1 MRIWYEWSD
10 QEHLSCLLVLWR
22 WKQFNSIYVL
32 KKWNVKNIF
41 SVVPSSG
48 VGEQKHNYYFML
60 TLEMN
65 FSFSK
70 KKKMDNKYSANEKLL
85 YHGTSFDVANAIC
98 HQNFDSRLCGKNA
111 TLYGKGAYFSK
122 SASYSHNYSTA
133 DSKGHY
139 YMFVA
144 QVLVGRFT
152 TVRNILLML
161 SSYKN
166 PHHLF
171 VIFSSWD
178 IRH

>member
-1 MRIWYEWSD
+1 M
-10 QEHLSCLLVLWR
+10 
-22 WKQFNSIYVL
+22 
-32 KKWNVKNIF
+32 
-41 SVVPSSG
+41 
-48 VGEQKHNYYFML
+48 
-60 TLEMN
+60 TL
-65 FSFSK
+65 SFSK
-70 KKKMDNKYSANEKLL
+70 KRKMDKKHSANEKRL
-85 YHGTSFDVANAIC
+85 YHGTSYDVADAIC

-161 SSYKN
+161 SSYNN

-171 VIFSSWD
+171 VIFSS
-178 IRH
+178 

>member
-1 MRIWYEWSD
+1 
-10 QEHLSCLLVLWR
+10 
-22 WKQFNSIYVL
+22 
-32 KKWNVKNIF
+32 
-41 SVVPSSG
+41 
-48 VGEQKHNYYFML
+48 
-60 TLEMN
+60 
-65 FSFSK
+65 
-70 KKKMDNKYSANEKLL
+70 MDNKYSANEKLL
-85 YHGTSFDVANAIC
+85 YHGTSFDVADAIC
-98 HQNFDSRLCGKNA
+98 RQNFDSRLCGKNA

-161 SSYKN
+161 SSHNN

-171 VIFSSWD
+171 VIFPS
-178 IRH
+178 

>member
-1 MRIWYEWSD
+1 
-10 QEHLSCLLVLWR
+10 
-22 WKQFNSIYVL
+22 
-32 KKWNVKNIF
+32 
-41 SVVPSSG
+41 
-48 VGEQKHNYYFML
+48 ML

-85 YHGTSFDVANAIC
+85 YHGTSFDVADAIC

-161 SSYKN
+161 SSHNN

-171 VIFSSWD
+171 VIFPS
-178 IRH
+178 